1 MLYSNISTQESQ
13 KYSAVNSTAA
23 TITDRAFVQLTFKN
37 GNPCT
42 GGAQLLQFQ
51 KEALAHKF
59 PLHFT
64 CNCRSIGT
72 GSKKKVSDF
81 RI

>member
-23 TITDRAFVQLTFKN
+23 IITDRAFVQLTFKN

-42 GGAQLLQFQ
+42 GGAQLLQF
-51 KEALAHKF
+51 KRRHL
-59 PLHFT
+59 
-64 CNCRSIGT
+64 SINFHYISLVVAGQ
-72 GSKKKVSDF
+72 
-81 RI
+81 